1 MPHGRTTT
9 AVLAAVAAAG
19 LWGTTGTAQ
28 ALGPDAADPLSVG
41 ALRVSL
47 GALVL
52 LLLAVSARART
63 GTVPVLPPGG
73 PSLPGWA
80 VLLLGGLCVATYQA
94 GFFVGVSRAGVAV
107 GTVVALGL
115 APVATGLLAIVLGER
130 PDRRW
135 VFATAV
141 AVAGVA
147 MLVVGATGPAG
158 RADALGV
165 TAAAVAGVSYA
176 GYTITARSL
185 LVRGVPGVAVMA
197 GFFGVGALMLAPT
210 LFLVDVAW
218 VTTAR
223 GLAAVLWLGVVATA
237 LAYVLFQHALA
248 RLSARTVATLSLAEP
263 VTAALL
269 GVLLLR
275 EHLSATSV
283 LGLAVVV
290 AGLVLVSLPTR
301 GGGRSRGG
309 AARHT
314 VSS

>member
-1 MPHGRTTT
+1 M
-9 AVLAAVAAAG
+9 AVLAALAAAA

-28 ALGPDAADPLSVG
+28 ALGPEGADPVAVG
-41 ALRVSL
+41 ALRVAV

-52 LLLAVSARART
+52 VLLSLGGRARRPPDLRR
-63 GTVPVLPPGG
+63 GAGALPT
-73 PSLPGWA
+73 WV

-115 APVATGLLAIVLGER
+115 APVATGLLATLLGER

-135 VFATAV
+135 VLATTV
-141 AVAGVA
+141 AVTGVA
-147 MLVVGATGPAG
+147 LLVVGAAGPAG
-158 RADALGV
+158 RADALGI
-165 TAAAVAGVSYA
+165 TAAGVAGTSYA

-197 GFFGVGALMLAPT
+197 AFFAVGALLLAPT
-210 LFLVDVAW
+210 LLLVDVSW
-218 VTTAR
+218 AR
-223 GLAAVLWLGVVATA
+223 TPAGLATVLWLGVVATA
-237 LAYVLFQHALA
+237 LAYVLFQHGLA

-275 EHLSATSV
+275 ERLTTTSV

-290 AGLVLVSLPTR
+290 AGLVLVSLPARR
-301 GGGRSRGG
+301 GDRSRRR

-314 VSS
+314 VSP